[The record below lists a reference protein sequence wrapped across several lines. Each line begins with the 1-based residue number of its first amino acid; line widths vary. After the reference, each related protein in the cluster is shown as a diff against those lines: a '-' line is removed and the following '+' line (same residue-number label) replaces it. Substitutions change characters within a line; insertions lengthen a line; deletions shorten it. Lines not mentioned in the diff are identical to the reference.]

1 MTDHCKALGRHVK
14 TAEELLAEVTEYARR
29 ELSPAR
35 FRHSEGVAEEAARIG
50 AAEGLDT
57 GKCRL
62 AGMLHDIAREYTDG
76 QYAELWRKAGIS
88 GRDGEEPF
96 DRVLR
101 HGKAAAMIASAK
113 FRITDFDVLDAVMWH
128 TTGRAGLTRLGQVLF
143 VADYTE
149 AGRTGEHFD
158 RVRTVLAR
166 FGLMAAVAEECR
178 LTILYRASKHLIPMD
193 EQETFAAP
201 ADINMYTVE
210 TLNWALGELARE
222 RGQHGHG
229 GNS

>member
-1 MTDHCKALGRHVK
+1 MSDQFEFSSWETP
-14 TAEELLAEVTEYARR
+14 EEAGVSSAGLL
-29 ELSPAR
+29 R
-35 FRHSEGVAEEAARIG
+35 FLEEAALRQ
-50 AAEGLDT
+50 DT
-57 GKCRL
+57 V
-62 AGMLHDIAREYTDG
+62 
-76 QYAELWRKAGIS
+76 QYHSL
-88 GRDGEEPF
+88 
-96 DRVLR
+96 VLLR

-222 RGQHGHG
+222 RGQHGNG

>member
-143 VADYTE
+143 
-149 AGRTGEHFD
+149 
-158 RVRTVLAR
+158 AR

-222 RGQHGHG
+222 RGQHGNG